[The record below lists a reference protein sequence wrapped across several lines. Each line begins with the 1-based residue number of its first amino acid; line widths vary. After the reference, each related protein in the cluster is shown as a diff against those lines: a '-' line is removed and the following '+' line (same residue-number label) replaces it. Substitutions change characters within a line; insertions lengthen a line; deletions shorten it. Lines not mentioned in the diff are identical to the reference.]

1 MQVIPVIDLQNGVV
15 VHARKGDRAN
25 YAPLTSVICENT
37 GYLDVIETYYRHFGF
52 NTIYIADLN
61 ALTRQG
67 NNHNLLLAA
76 LTAFPRVCF
85 WIDAG
90 YPHANASLKNFGNY
104 LPVLGSESFQP
115 GNLTEIKRFNKSFAL
130 SLDFGVNGRLGAAE
144 LFNDTL
150 LWPEKIIIMELAQV
164 GGNGG
169 PNLTRLSDYRD
180 RHPNRHF
187 IAAGGIRN
195 SSDLAALKNI
205 GMQQALVASA
215 LHNGSLT
222 PEDISALQ

>member
-1 MQVIPVIDLQNGVV
+1 MQVIPVIDLQNGIV

-37 GYLDVIETYYRHFGF
+37 GFLDVIATYYRHFGF

-67 NNHNLLLAA
+67 DNHSLLFAA
-76 LTAFPRVCF
+76 LTEFPGICF

-90 YPHANASLKNFGNY
+90 YPLAKASLKNFGNY
-104 LPVLGSESFQP
+104 LPVLGSESFHA
-115 GNLTEIKRFNKSFAL
+115 GNLTEIKLFNKHFVL
-130 SLDFGVNGRLGAAE
+130 SLDFGVNGRLGATE
-144 LFNDTL
+144 LFNDTQ

-164 GGNGG
+164 GGNSG
-169 PNLTRLSDYRD
+169 PNLTKLSDYRSRYTD
-180 RHPNRHF
+180 RQF
-187 IAAGGIRN
+187 IAAGGVRN
-195 SSDLAALKNI
+195 SSDLAALKKI
-205 GMQQALVASA
+205 GIEQALVASA

-222 PEDISALQ
+222 PDDITAVQ

>member
-25 YAPLTSVICENT
+25 YRPLTSIICENT
-37 GYLDVIETYYRHFGF
+37 GFLDVIETYYRHFGF

-61 ALTRQG
+61 ALTSQG
-67 NNHNLLLAA
+67 NNLSLLLAA
-76 LTAFPRVCF
+76 LTAFPGVCF

-90 YPHANASLKNFGNY
+90 YPHANANLNNFGNY
-104 LPVLGSESFQP
+104 LPVLGSESFHP
-115 GNLTEIKRFNKSFAL
+115 GNITEIKLFNKRFIL
-130 SLDFGVNGRLGAAE
+130 SLDFGVTGRLGATE
-144 LFNDTL
+144 LFDDTQ

-169 PNLTRLSDYRD
+169 PNLTKLRD
-180 RHPNRHF
+180 FRSRYPDRQF

-195 SSDLAALKNI
+195 SSDLTALKTI
-205 GMQQALVASA
+205 GIEQALVASA

-222 PEDISALQ
+222 PDDISALQ